1 MRPPPGSTPD
11 PDALRESTLG
21 SLLAA
26 EARLSHEI
34 FAVRSGIATEPLTAE
49 TFLET
54 LAIRAAIARALA
66 WGSQIDVRE
75 AIEAGATWPQIATA
89 RGTTLTQAREDFL
102 LWIDGQAKLWDDNRA
117 AAITFGLG
125 PSERRAIRALAESNE

>member
-1 MRPPPGSTPD
+1 MRSLQGFTPD
-11 PDALRESTLG
+11 PDVLRESTLG

-34 FAVRSGIATEPLTAE
+34 FAVRSGVAVEPLTAE
-49 TFLET
+49 TYLEA
-54 LAIRAAIARALA
+54 LAVRAAITRALT

-117 AAITFGLG
+117 AALKLGLG
-125 PSERRAIRALAESNE
+125 PSERRAIRALAAHHE